1 MKKTFQMFFL
11 LQFYEPVDL
20 GKKLS
25 ATWNALKS
33 EVYLTCINF
42 WKFHDD
48 LNACVEV
55 VRLPSWPKNVKFS
68 VKMQFFTFLTPWKF
82 YFWIN
87 EKFEIYFFWKYAWR
101 CSHSPK
107 TNIFI
112 QVFKLLRV
120 PWTCSKSYFVLK
132 LSRKNP

>member
-1 MKKTFQMFFL
+1 MVFF

-20 GKKLS
+20 GKKIS

-48 LNACVEV
+48 LNACLEV
-55 VRLPSWPKNVKFS
+55 IRLPGWPKNVKFS
-68 VKMQFFTFLTPWKF
+68 VKMHFFTFLTPWRIC
-82 YFWIN
+82 FWIN
-87 EKFEIYFFWKYAWR
+87 EEFEIKFFWKWTSK

-112 QVFKLLRV
+112 YVFKLLRE
-120 PWTCSKSYFVLK
+120 PWKYCKSNFVLK
-132 LSRKNP
+132 FRRKNP